1 MGECLYQLKFIMT
14 HKIVRIFV
22 QGRDANRRHSRS
34 SGESC
39 LPLEGICNDVIG
51 QIHDHICVNYEFIWY
66 YYLLMNLCRIL
77 RIAEGMFV
85 AVLIWFSAGQ
95 VSMDFLCQIR
105 KQNMS
110 FGWVACR
117 HKMPLDATAL
127 LDTFLLEKVSEK
139 KSTDSYLQFV
149 CDPS

>member
-1 MGECLYQLKFIMT
+1 MGEC
-14 HKIVRIFV
+14 
-22 QGRDANRRHSRS
+22 
-34 SGESC
+34 
-39 LPLEGICNDVIG
+39 
-51 QIHDHICVNYEFIWY
+51 
-66 YYLLMNLCRIL
+66 LLMNLCRIL

-85 AVLIWFSAGQ
+85 AVLIWFSAGK

-117 HKMPLDATAL
+117 HKMPLDSTAL